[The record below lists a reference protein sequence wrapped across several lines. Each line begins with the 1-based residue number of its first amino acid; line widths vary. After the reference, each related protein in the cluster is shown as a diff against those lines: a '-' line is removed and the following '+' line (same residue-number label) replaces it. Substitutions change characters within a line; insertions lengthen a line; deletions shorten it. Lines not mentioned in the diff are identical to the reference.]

1 MMLLKAILFDLDF
14 LTIYAYMYIYI
25 YVGSM
30 IVRYLVNLLQL
41 EKIILLLI
49 FRKFFLS
56 CFTDFVAKYV
66 TFLHG
71 RQHTTDWDLN
81 LFDLVLV
88 FFSLSQ

>member
-41 EKIILLLI
+41 GKIILLLI
-49 FRKFFLS
+49 FRKFFYHVSQILWQNM
-56 CFTDFVAKYV
+56 
-66 TFLHG
+66 LHFYMADSTQLIG
-71 RQHTTDWDLN
+71 I
-81 LFDLVLV
+81 
-88 FFSLSQ
+88 